1 MPGPK
6 EVLKKMIGALPSLD
20 FGTQKG
26 AKEIAHLAKRYI
38 WWKMV
43 DQAAENPKQIV
54 AQIMNMGDWNDVY
67 QLMD

>member
-1 MPGPK
+1 
-6 EVLKKMIGALPSLD
+6 
-20 FGTQKG
+20 
-26 AKEIAHLAKRYI
+26 
-38 WWKMV
+38 MV